1 MKGPSLPDGASLRS
15 FSAPTALNVL
25 VLLCHKR
32 SLAFT
37 RSRHT
42 RLGSVRSKVAGVR
55 RKLMIDDG
63 TWRCVYVSTYK
74 QSRST
79 AHFLVATSH
88 RRSLRQRNQNDY
100 RVEPKS
106 NQSVAGALTGQEWG
120 ASANNITLGR
130 ILTSCVRSNTTPFP
144 TTRNLSSIHASRC
157 SPKPNERELPPHIS
171 NNRIN

>member
-1 MKGPSLPDGASLRS
+1 MNHFPMKGPGLPDGASLRS

-42 RLGSVRSKVAGVR
+42 RLGSVRTKVAGVR

-63 TWRCVYVSTYK
+63 TWRCVCVSTYK
-74 QSRST
+74 QSQST
-79 AHFLVATSH
+79 ALFVVATSH
-88 RRSLRQRNQNDY
+88 RRSLRQRNQDDY

-106 NQSVAGALTGQEWG
+106 NQSVAGALTGQEWD
-120 ASANNITLGR
+120 ASANNITLGVYLDFMR
-130 ILTSCVRSNTTPFP
+130 QIEHNTFP
-144 TTRNLSSIHASRC
+144 YDT
-157 SPKPNERELPPHIS
+157 ELVKHP
-171 NNRIN
+171 RVALLAKAE